1 MTITR
6 SHALT
11 RTLRVLYWLPLGIA
25 FTHYGYTVKTVR
37 GRSMQPTLNPDT
49 STWDDIVVFD
59 RLGVHSGK
67 PIARGDVV
75 SLRDPVDS
83 RKMIVKRVVA
93 VADDFVQTLPPYP
106 DAEVFVPE
114 GHIWVEGDEPF
125 RTLDSNTF
133 GPVPLGLVDA
143 KLSYIIWPLHRIG
156 PLNHP
161 EPPISKMGVPRDSH
175 WRDAMAAFERERKRQ
190 SRITTTPAESDKTP
204 VP

>member
-1 MTITR
+1 MNIT
-6 SHALT
+6 T
-11 RTLRVLYWLPLGIA
+11 RPLRVLYWLPLGLA
-25 FTHYGYTVKTVR
+25 FTHYCYAIKTVR

-49 STWDDIVVFD
+49 SPSHDVVVFD
-59 RLGVHSGK
+59 RLSVRSGR
-67 PIARGDVV
+67 PIAIGDVV

-93 VADDFVQTLPPYP
+93 LADDVVRTLPPYP
-106 DAEVFVPE
+106 DTEVLVPE

-143 KLSYIIWPLHRIG
+143 KLSYIIWPLHRAG
-156 PLNHP
+156 PLK
-161 EPPISKMGVPRDSH
+161 PPQRPVSKMGVPRDSQ

-190 SRITTTPAESDKTP
+190 ARVTAASSRRDEAA